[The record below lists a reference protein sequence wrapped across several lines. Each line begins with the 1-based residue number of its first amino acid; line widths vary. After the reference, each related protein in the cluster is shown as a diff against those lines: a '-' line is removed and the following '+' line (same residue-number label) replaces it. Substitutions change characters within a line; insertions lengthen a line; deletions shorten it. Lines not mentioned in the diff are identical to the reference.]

1 MRNSAFMAA
10 EALARLRRQIAR
22 IEGQT
27 PLSTFGQTS
36 DFSPVSTPAEAHSVS
51 PLPLRERVL
60 SLGAAQPSLETK
72 GEEASPSLP
81 TPPPHAPPTLAP
93 RRTGATLP
101 FAIPKLD
108 ALLTGGLRRAAL
120 HELRTEESRNAA
132 AMTGFAVALLA
143 RLGAS
148 DTRPILW
155 VIETQETSETGLPY
169 GNGLAAFGLDP
180 ARLIIVRVAKPA
192 DALWVFEEGLR
203 CRGLAAVVTEMAGH
217 PRLLDLTASRRLA
230 LRAREHGV
238 MGLLLRHAD
247 RAEPGAANTRW
258 LIAPRPA
265 ATDEEFPDGI
275 GDPTWRLTL
284 ERNRQGATGAFD
296 VEWNHERQSFALAAP
311 ASPRPLPAVS
321 RDRPPPP
328 PEQGKIMALP
338 RRIADEPLPREE
350 KRRRL
355 RSRG

>member
-1 MRNSAFMAA
+1 MRTSAFMAG

-27 PLSTFGQTS
+27 SLSAFGQTS
-36 DFSPVSTPAEAHSVS
+36 DFSPDARPAS
-51 PLPLRERVL
+51 PLPSWEKAL
-60 SLGAAQPSLETK
+60 SHGKPSASLNK
-72 GEEASPSLP
+72 QGEEAPPSSR
-81 TPPPHAPPTLAP
+81 APPTLAP
-93 RRTGATLP
+93 RRAGATLP

-108 ALLTGGLRRAAL
+108 ALLGGGLRRAAL

-143 RLGAS
+143 KLGAK

-155 VIETQETSETGLPY
+155 VIEKRETSETGLPS
-169 GNGLAAFGLDP
+169 GNGFAAFGFDP
-180 ARLIIVRVAKPA
+180 AHLVIVRVAKAA

-258 LIAPRPA
+258 LVAPRPA
-265 ATDEEFPDGI
+265 ATDEELPDGI
-275 GDPTWRLTL
+275 GHPAWRLTL

-311 ASPRPLPAVS
+311 APPRPLPAVS
-321 RDRPPPP
+321 VDRPPPP

-338 RRIADEPLPREE
+338 RRIADERLPREE
-350 KRRRL
+350 KRRRQ
-355 RSRG
+355 RFRG